1 LVDQAVMAVTPVTSV
16 ISSISGRQLVEL
28 NDRLGCLRD
37 GEEFQTFDRAKPFEF
52 TVEEHRVKPK
62 LGCGFRDFVRR
73 PLAAGGLH
81 VTNDQRSIRTLVD
94 VIDPSLDRRDGLV
107 DISSGGILDADAGA
121 LDVRLGARQVRRE
134 HACGECIEGFQTFPF
149 AEP

>member
-1 LVDQAVMAVTPVTSV
+1 MADTPVTAV
-16 ISSISGRQLVEL
+16 ISSISYRQLVEL
-28 NDRLGCLRD
+28 NDRLGCLGD
-37 GEEFQTFDRAKPFEF
+37 GEEFQTFDRAEPFEF
-52 TVEEHRVKPK
+52 TVEERGVEPK

-73 PLAAGGLH
+73 PLAAGGLD
-81 VTNDQRSIRTLVD
+81 VTNDQRSILALID
-94 VIDPSLDRRDGLV
+94 VIDSRLDRWDGLV
-107 DISSGGILDADAGA
+107 DISSGDILDADAGA